1 MLIDLRGLNHPEHLQ
16 KLRSHFEGLCT
27 IYEDVE
33 VLLDNNTETENLRKL
48 EIYISSFRGKYTISS
63 EGNLAVVK
71 ILAPFSLCG

>member
-16 KLRSHFEGLCT
+16 KFRTHFDGLCT
-27 IYEDVE
+27 VNEDVE
-33 VLLDNNTETENLRKL
+33 VLLDNNKENLRKL
-48 EIYISSFRGKYTISS
+48 EMYISSFRGKYAISS